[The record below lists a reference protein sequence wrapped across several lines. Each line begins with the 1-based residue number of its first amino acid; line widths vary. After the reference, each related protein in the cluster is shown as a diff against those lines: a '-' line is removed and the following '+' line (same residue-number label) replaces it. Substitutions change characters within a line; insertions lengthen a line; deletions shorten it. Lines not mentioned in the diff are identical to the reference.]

1 MPKSTQVQVQECLTR
16 ARELL
21 GAADPE
27 VLSMTQVAERVA
39 DVVGVCL
46 VTARRYLRKS
56 VESGDLVELM
66 PDRGWHVT
74 WPEAVSAGLSVRL
87 IKDHASDGG
96 NRTVVR
102 NVLSADHEKRTGTT
116 WGPGN
121 TTYLITRNQA
131 DHFVKTVV
139 EEELKKKE
147 AESARRNAA
156 KEAEAAAIRRREPGL
171 KREIRR
177 MRMLLTPVWT
187 DRDNMVSADVHL
199 HESYS
204 RVLDKGLERGQLPV
218 EDHDLVISL
227 SAWNDGAS
235 LVRQILAKGLEWYL
249 SELPDMRCMHCGDRI
264 FHLDDGDR
272 GGWWHWGNSVSGC
285 KGGETKATPAKADG

>member
-1 MPKSTQVQVQECLTR
+1 
-16 ARELL
+16 
-21 GAADPE
+21 
-27 VLSMTQVAERVA
+27 
-39 DVVGVCL
+39 
-46 VTARRYLRKS
+46 
-56 VESGDLVELM
+56 
-66 PDRGWHVT
+66 
-74 WPEAVSAGLSVRL
+74 VSAGLTVRL
-87 IKDHASDGG
+87 IKEHVTDDA

-102 NVLSADHEKRTGTT
+102 HVLSADSKKWVGTT
-116 WGPGN
+116 YGPGN
-121 TTYLITRNQA
+121 TTYLITREKA
-131 DHFVKTVV
+131 DRFVETVI

-147 AESARRNAA
+147 AETTRRNAA
-156 KEAEAAAIRRREPGL
+156 KEAEAAEIRRREPGL

-177 MRMLLTPVWT
+177 MRMLLNPVWT

-199 HESYS
+199 HEPYS
-204 RVLDKGLERGQLPV
+204 RVLNKGLERGQLPV

-227 SAWNDGAS
+227 SAQNDGAS